1 MMRVDA
7 VVVVVDGYDDISDTA
22 ESALCFCFCFVPF
35 PIPIPCSAVTVC
47 FIRLLSQAGRK
58 VT

>member
-1 MMRVDA
+1 MRVDT

-22 ESALCFCFCFVPF
+22 ESALCFRFCFVPF
-35 PIPIPCSAVTVC
+35 SIPIPCSAVTVC
-47 FIRLLSQAGRK
+47 FIRLLFAGGN